1 MKLTLLILAAF
12 TASIAALHAAD
23 SITVVSP
30 SLVQR
35 NGVNVGNVASF
46 VATNPQFAAEV
57 QAGLEQW
64 ASELQAS
71 TSQAVQEAGTKQAA
85 AEAKLKTLVDGA
97 KEALTKKTSA
107 ERLAAASALLQKVE
121 MSDKAK
127 RLEAIAAEKAKLD
140 TEAAALAQ

>member
-1 MKLTLLILAAF
+1 MKHTLLILAAF

-23 SITVVSP
+23 TITVVSP

-57 QAGLEQW
+57 QAGLEAW

-85 AEAKLKTLVDGA
+85 AEAKLKTLIEGA

-127 RLEAIAAEKAKLD
+127 RLAEIFAEREKLA
-140 TEAAALAQ
+140 TEAAALAK